1 MACWLDMP
9 AGIPLYGDPVRGVAC
24 DAEYGR
30 EAKMP
35 QSLRIQRLYV
45 EPALPKWWDRLII
58 LLTVCTLAVIVV
70 DFALDP
76 TSRASI
82 ILGWV
87 DLVFCVL
94 FLFDFGWRFT
104 KAPRKG
110 AFLRRNWIDLLG
122 AIPFVGPLRSAR
134 LVRLMRLVRLTRVVV
149 LTRRVTR
156 HFQFAVPS
164 KALGYLGL
172 AAVLWW
178 LFAGMTFSMFERGN
192 NDNIKGVDDAL
203 WWSITTLSTVG
214 YGDLYPI
221 TPGGRVV
228 AAATMALGVGILGT
242 FGGTIATMFLDF
254 REQGRKGLR
263 ALSAKD
269 HLLVLGWN
277 EKARTAISEFCS
289 DPRYVDTKII
299 IVADLEENPIDDGKV
314 GFVRGLPCSSET
326 LRKADAA
333 RAGAAIVLAEN
344 PSDPHSDHQ
353 SALTVMG
360 LRRLNKKI
368 RISAELVCVDNREH
382 LDAAGCDA
390 VIDALSVASGL
401 LVRGVQDVGVPEL
414 VAHLLTNDMGSE
426 VYRVPVDPAF
436 VGKSY
441 RDYVIDNL
449 DRKQTVVGLRREE
462 QMILQ
467 PGPELTIE
475 KGDHAFIISVDPP
488 KQSGR

>member
-1 MACWLDMP
+1 
-9 AGIPLYGDPVRGVAC
+9 
-24 DAEYGR
+24 
-30 EAKMP
+30 MP
-35 QSLRIQRLYV
+35 QPLRIQRLYV
-45 EPALPKWWDRLII
+45 EPTLPKWWDRMII
-58 LLTVCTLAVIVV
+58 LLTVVTLGVILV
-70 DFALDP
+70 DFSLDP
-76 TSRASI
+76 ASRASI

-87 DLVFCVL
+87 DFVFCVF
-94 FLFDFGWRFT
+94 FLVDFGWRLA
-104 KAPRKG
+104 KAPRKA
-110 AFLRRNWIDLLG
+110 AFLRRNWIDLIG
-122 AIPFVGPLRSAR
+122 AIPFVGPLRSVR
-134 LVRLMRLVRLTRVVV
+134 IVRLMRLIRLTRVVV
-149 LTRRVTR
+149 LSRRVAR
-156 HFQFAVPS
+156 HMQLPIPS

-172 AAVLWW
+172 AAVVWW
-178 LFAGMTFSMFERGN
+178 LFAGMTFVMFERGTN
-192 NDNIKGVDDAL
+192 ENIKGVDDAL

-277 EKARTAISEFCS
+277 EKARTAIAEFCS

-299 IVADLEENPIDDGKV
+299 VVANLEENPFDDGKV
-314 GFVRGLPCSSET
+314 RFVRGSPCSSES
-326 LRKADAA
+326 LQKADAG
-333 RAGAAIVLAEN
+333 RAGAAIVLAED
-344 PSDPHSDHQ
+344 PGDPHSDHQ
-353 SALTVMG
+353 NALTVMA

-368 RISAELVCVDNREH
+368 RISAELVSVDNREH

-436 VGKSY
+436 VGKTY
-441 RDYVIDNL
+441 RDYVMDNL
-449 DRKQTVVGLRREE
+449 DRKQTVVALRRDAA
-462 QMILQ
+462 MILQ
-467 PGPELTIE
+467 PGPELVIE

-488 KQSGR
+488 KQSKV